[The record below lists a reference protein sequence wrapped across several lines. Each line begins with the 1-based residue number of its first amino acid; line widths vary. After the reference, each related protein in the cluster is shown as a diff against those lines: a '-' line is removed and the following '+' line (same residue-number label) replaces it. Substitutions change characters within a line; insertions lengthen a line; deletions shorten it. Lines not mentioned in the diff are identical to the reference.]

1 MTALLVGTA
10 LALAALAYVL
20 WPLFADAAPPAVPGS
35 AMSAEPTRRDRAVVA
50 LREIEFDRATGKLS
64 DADYSTLKA
73 DYTARALA
81 AMRAEES
88 ALAPGA
94 TADDAAEA
102 AVRRARAR
110 RASCES
116 CGPRPEADAIYCSAC
131 GRYLPGAC
139 TSCGATVAERGARFC
154 AACGHSLAA

>member
-1 MTALLVGTA
+1 MTALLIGTA

-20 WPLFADAAPPAVPGS
+20 WPLFADVAPPRAVTRTTS
-35 AMSAEPTRRDRAVVA
+35 TEPTRRDRAVVA

-64 DADYSTLKA
+64 DSDYSTLKA
-73 DYTARALA
+73 DYTEEALA

-94 TADDAAEA
+94 TGEDAAEA
-102 AVRRARAR
+102 AVRRSRGR
-110 RASCES
+110 RASCET
-116 CGPRPEADAIYCSAC
+116 CGPRPESDAIYCSTC
-131 GRYLPGAC
+131 GRYLPGVC
-139 TSCGATVAERGARFC
+139 TSCGATVSERGARFC